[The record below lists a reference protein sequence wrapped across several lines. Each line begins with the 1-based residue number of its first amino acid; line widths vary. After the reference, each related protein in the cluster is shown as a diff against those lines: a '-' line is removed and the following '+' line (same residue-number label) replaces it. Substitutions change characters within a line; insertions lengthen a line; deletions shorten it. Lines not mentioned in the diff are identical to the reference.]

1 MCASKA
7 GGHGAARHGLSFAY
21 SYQSP
26 GYESPQI
33 AQAIEVDE
41 KVCAALQ
48 RSRRVDF
55 YAESRDV
62 LEG

>member
-7 GGHGAARHGLSFAY
+7 GGHGAARHGLSFEY

-26 GYESPQI
+26 GYDSPQI

-41 KVCAALQ
+41 EICAGLQ
-48 RSRRVDF
+48 KRRGVVDH
-55 YAESRDV
+55 AESRAV
-62 LEG
+62 